1 MEFILTF
8 WGSTAKG
15 LANLRRLKARPST
28 ARVLARRAQA
38 GQPIGRFVHRTLR
51 ATPIGLSRQ
60 FGTNNLDR
68 EMHIRA

>member
-28 ARVLARRAQA
+28 ARVLARRAQDDSFIA
-38 GQPIGRFVHRTLR
+38 SIERRP
-51 ATPIGLSRQ
+51 
-60 FGTNNLDR
+60 
-68 EMHIRA
+68 